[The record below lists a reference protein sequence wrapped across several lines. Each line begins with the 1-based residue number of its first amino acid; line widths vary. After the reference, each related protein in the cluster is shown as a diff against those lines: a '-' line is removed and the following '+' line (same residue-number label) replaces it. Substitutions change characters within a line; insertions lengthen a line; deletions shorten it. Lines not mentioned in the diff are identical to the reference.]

1 MALEEAVLGVALDPT
16 TKTPSRA
23 QPQIKNSASK
33 HRTGVAVPRKN
44 TVPQNRYDGKADD
57 SVAADQIRSEN

>member
-1 MALEEAVLGVALDPT
+1 MWLLIPLPN
-16 TKTPSRA
+16 TPSRA

-44 TVPQNRYDGKADD
+44 TVPQNRYDGKAGDHL
-57 SVAADQIRSEN
+57 ATDQIRSEN